1 MDVADYLRILRARW
15 LVIVAAVVVA
25 LGAAWLTTTTVAPV
39 GVEGPKTY
47 RASTVMLKTGETGN
61 FPLSTLAR
69 VATIEPVAAQV
80 ADEIGFDGEPL
91 ELAGKISATAD
102 DVSSLLTI
110 RATDTDRRTAEVLAN
125 QFAKQLVA
133 YLAKRNADTS
143 ATQASTLKTQ
153 LDDLNA
159 QIVSLDNQIDAAPKD
174 AADVLTARRNANIAT
189 YQTLYTQYQTVLAQG
204 AEPIGLEVLQ
214 DASAVEVEPVGFQP
228 PRSRS
233 SRLIIA
239 AILGLML
246 GAGLALLIERIGARI
261 RTRQI
266 AEESF
271 GLAVVGEI
279 PRIRRKD
286 RQRIVTATDPRSA
299 PARAFRVLAAALVGR
314 AVEPSG
320 NGAFVRRSTRAKAI
334 LVVSAGPD
342 EGKSTVVANL
352 AVAFREM
359 GRRVIVVSADFH
371 RPTIHNLFGVRGAPG
386 LSEQLASPNGKPI
399 LQGNVFATSIPDV
412 YIVPSGSRPERPGE
426 LLASEAMRSAL
437 AEARHTAEIVLIDTA
452 PLFSESDAAQVI
464 PEVDAVLLVARAGR
478 TRADTGRRTGEL
490 LARLKA
496 PTIGLVLNDSREVA
510 VLGRYYGYREVPQ
523 TDTGEQVEVSAAGSE
538 SEQA

>member
-15 LVIVAAVVVA
+15 LVVVAAILVA
-25 LGAAWLTTTTVAPV
+25 VLAAWVTTTVAPV
-39 GVEGPKTY
+39 AQGP
-47 RASTVMLKTGETGN
+47 ASYQATTVMLKTGDTAN
-61 FPLSTLAR
+61 FPLGTVAR
-69 VATIEPVAAQV
+69 VVTIEPVAQLV
-80 ADEIGFDGEPL
+80 ADAVGFDGPPL
-91 ELAGKISATAD
+91 DLAGQVSTTVDEISG
-102 DVSSLLTI
+102 LLNIT
-110 RATDTDRRTAEVLAN
+110 ATDRAPGRAAQLAN
-125 QFAKQLVA
+125 QFAKQVVV
-133 YLAKRNADTS
+133 YLTDRNVRDSS
-143 ATQASTLKTQ
+143 ATATRLRSE
-153 LDDLNA
+153 LDGLEA
-159 QIVSLDNQIDAAPKD
+159 EIASLDRRIDALPEGD
-174 AADVLTARRNANIAT
+174 AGVLIARRNANIAT

-214 DASAVEVEPVGFQP
+214 GASPVEIEPVGFQP

-233 SRLIIA
+233 ARVIIA

-279 PRIRRKD
+279 PRIRRKH
-286 RQRIVTATDPRSA
+286 RQGIVTATDPRSA
-299 PARAFRVLAAALVGR
+299 PARAFRVLAAAVVGR

-320 NGAFVRRSTRAKAI
+320 NGAFVRRSARAKAI

-412 YIVPSGSRPERPGE
+412 YIVPSGSRPERPSE
-426 LLASEAMRSAL
+426 LLASEAMRTAL
-437 AEARHTAEIVLIDTA
+437 QEARHTAEIVLIDTA
-452 PLFSESDAAQVI
+452 PLYSESDAAQMI

-478 TRADTGRRTGEL
+478 TRADIARRTGEL
-490 LARLKA
+490 LVRLKA

-510 VLGRYYGYREVPQ
+510 VPGRYHGYREVPQ
-523 TDTGEQVEVSAAGSE
+523 TDKDEQVEVSAAGSE

>member
-15 LVIVAAVVVA
+15 LVVVAAILVA
-25 LGAAWLTTTTVAPV
+25 VLAAWGTTTVAPV
-39 GVEGPKTY
+39 GVRGPASY
-47 RASTVMLKTGETGN
+47 RATTVMLKTGDTAD
-61 FPLSTLAR
+61 FPLGTVAR
-69 VATIEPVAAQV
+69 VVTIEPVAQLV
-80 ADEIGFDGEPL
+80 ADAVGFDGDPL
-91 ELAGKISATAD
+91 DLAGQ
-102 DVSSLLTI
+102 VSTTVDEVSGLLNIT
-110 RATDTDRRTAEVLAN
+110 ATDRAPGRAEQLAN
-125 QFAKQLVA
+125 QFAKQVVV
-133 YLAKRNADTS
+133 YLTDRNVRASS
-143 ATQASTLKTQ
+143 ATASRLRSE
-153 LDDLNA
+153 LDGLDAEIASLDGRIDDLPEG
-159 QIVSLDNQIDAAPKD
+159 DAG
-174 AADVLTARRNANIAT
+174 VLIARRNADIAT

-233 SRLIIA
+233 ARLIIA
-239 AILGLML
+239 AILGLVL

-314 AVEPSG
+314 AVEPAG

-399 LQGNVFATSIPDV
+399 LQGNVFTTSIPDV

-426 LLASEAMRSAL
+426 LLASEAMRAAL
-437 AEARHTAEIVLIDTA
+437 EEARHTAEIVLIDTA

-478 TRADTGRRTGEL
+478 TRADIGRRTGEL

-496 PTIGLVLNDSREVA
+496 PMIGIVLNDSRDVA
-510 VLGRYYGYREVPQ
+510 VPGRYYAYREVPQ